1 MTRGVVIPL
10 LFVLAIGSGAE
21 MYSTTPDSAVLNTWN
36 AVLNGSP
43 QEFLVTLESGCA
55 AQIMQECTDY
65 LHLMQ
70 TMSLEELGITFA
82 EMRLEAAP
90 GEIEYWDNTAVLEMI
105 LSAPEQAYIL
115 EKSIL
120 LIDSLQ
126 SGNNTGIVFI
136 TLDISGIG
144 NILLEIPVVSTS
156 AGWQVTGIDPIVSS
170 VLESILTR

>member
-1 MTRGVVIPL
+1 MKRGVVIPL
-10 LFVLAIGSGAE
+10 LFALVTGAAADTH
-21 MYSTTPDSAVLNTWN
+21 SATPDSAVLNTWN

-43 QEFLVTLESGCA
+43 QEFLETLESGCA
-55 AQIMQECTDY
+55 EQIMQECTEY

-70 TMSLEELGITFA
+70 TMSYEELGMIFA

-115 EKSIL
+115 DKSIL

-126 SGNNTGIVFI
+126 SGASTGIVFI
-136 TLDISGIG
+136 SLDLDGIG
-144 NILLEIPVVSTS
+144 NTLLEIPVVSTT

-170 VLESILTR
+170 VLESIFTQ

>member
-1 MTRGVVIPL
+1 MKRGVVILL
-10 LFVLAIGSGAE
+10 LFVLAVCAGAE
-21 MYSTTPDSAVLNTWN
+21 MNSTTPESAVLNTWN

-43 QEFLVTLESGCA
+43 QEFLATLENGCA
-55 AQIMQECTDY
+55 SQIMQECSEY

-70 TMSLEELGITFA
+70 TMSYAELGMTFA
-82 EMRLEAAP
+82 KLRLEAAP

-115 EKSIL
+115 EKSFL

-126 SGNNTGIVFI
+126 SGDNTGIVFI

-144 NILLEIPVVSTS
+144 NTLLEIPVVSTT

-170 VLESILTR
+170 VLESIFTQ

>member
-1 MTRGVVIPL
+1 MTRGVVISL
-10 LFVLAIGSGAE
+10 IFVLATGAGAE
-21 MYSTTPDSAVLNTWN
+21 MYGTTPDSAVLNTWN

-43 QEFLVTLESGCA
+43 QEFLATLESDCA
-55 AQIMQECTDY
+55 EQIMQECTEY
-65 LHLMQ
+65 LQLMQ
-70 TMSLEELGITFA
+70 TMSFEELGMTFA

-90 GEIEYWDNTAVLEMI
+90 GEIELWDNTAVLEMI

-126 SGNNTGIVFI
+126 SGNSTGIVFI

-144 NILLEIPVVSTS
+144 NTLLEIPVVSTT

-170 VLESILTR
+170 VLESIITR

>member
-10 LFVLAIGSGAE
+10 LFFLVTAAGAE
-21 MYSTTPDSAVLNTWN
+21 MNGTTPDSAVLNTWN

-43 QEFLVTLESGCA
+43 QEFLATLESGCA
-55 AQIMQECTDY
+55 SQIMQECTEY

-70 TMSLEELGITFA
+70 TMSFEELGMTFA
-82 EMRLEAAP
+82 GLRLEAAP
-90 GEIEYWDNTAVLEMI
+90 GEIEYWDNIAVLEMI

-115 EKSIL
+115 DKSIL

-126 SGNNTGIVFI
+126 SGDGTCIVFI
-136 TLDISGIG
+136 SLEISGVG
-144 NILLEIPVVSTS
+144 NTLLEIPVVSTT

-170 VLESILTR
+170 VLESIIIR

>member
-1 MTRGVVIPL
+1 M
-10 LFVLAIGSGAE
+10 LFVLATVAGAD

-36 AVLNGSP
+36 ALLNGSP
-43 QEFLVTLESGCA
+43 QEFLTTLESGCA
-55 AQIMQECTDY
+55 EQIMQECTEY

-70 TMSLEELGITFA
+70 TMPYVELGTIFA

-90 GEIEYWDNTAVLEMI
+90 GEIEFWDNTTVLEMI
-105 LSAPEQAYIL
+105 LSAPEHAYIL
-115 EKSIL
+115 DKSIL

-126 SGNNTGIVFI
+126 SRNSTGIVFI

-144 NILLEIPVVSTS
+144 NTLLEIPVVSKT

-170 VLESILTR
+170 VLESVITQ